1 MINRIRTHPGRL
13 IGKTIIVLLLAAYAG
28 FSLMPFLWMAST
40 AFKTDEEIYVPQPT
54 FLPRDLNL
62 DAITHVLTNTQIPRY
77 FINSVFVGI
86 TQTTFEVLLAA
97 MAGYAF
103 ARLKFRGST
112 VLFWMIIATMSIPWH
127 VLLIP
132 RFLIIKFFPLFGGND
147 LLGQGGSGM
156 VDSIWALILPGLV
169 SAFGVF
175 LFRQFFQTL
184 PKELEDAARI
194 DGAGEFRIFWQVM
207 LPLAKP
213 AVIVMAIFAFR
224 ESWNAFVWPL
234 IVIRSNTA
242 LRTIQIGLS
251 YLRDDAGYDWPVL
264 MSATLFATL
273 PLILLFVVLQRYFVQ
288 GIALTG
294 TKG

>member
-1 MINRIRTHPGRL
+1 MIRVNRL
-13 IGKTIIVLLLAAYAG
+13 SIGKTIIVLFLAIYAA
-28 FSLMPFLWMAST
+28 FSLMPFLWMGST
-40 AFKTDEEIYVPQPT
+40 AFKTDDEIYVQQPR
-54 FLPRDLNL
+54 FLPEELRL
-62 DAITHVLTNTQIPRY
+62 DAILHVLTKTQIPRY
-77 FINSVFVGI
+77 FLNSLFVGLV
-86 TQTTFEVLLAA
+86 QTVFEVLMAA

-103 ARLKFRGST
+103 ARTEFRGRR
-112 VLFWMIIATMSIPWH
+112 VLFWIIIATMSIPWH

-132 RFLIIKFFPLFGGND
+132 RFLIVRFFPLFGGNN

-175 LFRQFFQTL
+175 LFRQFFMTL

-207 LPLAKP
+207 LPLARP
-213 AVIVMAIFAFR
+213 AVIVMSIFAFR

-234 IVIRSNTA
+234 IVVRSNQG

-251 YLRDDAGYDWPVL
+251 YLRDDQGYDWPVL
-264 MSATLFATL
+264 MAATLFATL
-273 PLILLFVVLQRYFVQ
+273 PLIIIFIVLQRYFVQ

-294 TKG
+294 SKG